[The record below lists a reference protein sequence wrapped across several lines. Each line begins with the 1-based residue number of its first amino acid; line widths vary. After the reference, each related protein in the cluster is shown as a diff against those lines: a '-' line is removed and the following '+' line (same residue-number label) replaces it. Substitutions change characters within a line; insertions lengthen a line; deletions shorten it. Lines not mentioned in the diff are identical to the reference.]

1 MQLPANV
8 VKGFVKQ
15 VQDAAIP
22 KNENG
27 EAFGKVRIVNGELF
41 VVLDG
46 STTNTPSKTSVAVR
60 NDDRVKV
67 LIADHRMMITDNL
80 TSNPLGVNE
89 MKDILKGSLND
100 YVITNSNIID
110 STFSDGLINGSVIQ
124 DSTITGSKI
133 EDSTIE
139 GSKIKDSTI
148 EYSNINFSNFQNG
161 SIKGSLI
168 DVSTFQDGTIDGS
181 KIKDSTISGSKIEG
195 STIDSSH
202 IKYADFE
209 TLTGDQLS
217 ATTGAFRNLMAG
229 ALNADKADIGNLT
242 VGTIEGETATIGTI
256 IGDQAAFDNLS
267 AMYGKFEKLD
277 TTYANIDFANVN
289 TLDVDQAWIQDLM
302 VQGKIIAQQGTIYYL
317 DAVEVNAS
325 KITAGEMKADRLL
338 LKGQDGLYYKMNIS
352 NFGETE
358 AEKLPQEIQ
367 DQFVDHIH
375 GDLIIA
381 KSIQAEKITVS
392 DLSAFGATIG
402 GFTIDDTS
410 IHTTGKDSPD
420 SEHAGSYM
428 GSNGTIHFGSPNQY
442 FLFDPTF
449 VNDDGTVGR
458 MVLRTSEIYLAGGLN
473 MSDMSDNIKKYN
485 LYMRFNDKNMELGY
499 YNNPSK
505 TLLSPEGM
513 AFTNANQLVTYI
525 YGDDMY
531 TANSTVMN
539 NLRFNNFL
547 WMRRPNGNMSL
558 KHVAGDAIPDEVYE
572 AFGFPIPVKKHLYPS
587 IGLYPRQGLYPPSM
601 KE

>member
-181 KIKDSTISGSKIEG
+181 KIKDSTISGSKIE
-195 STIDSSH
+195 
-202 IKYADFE
+202 
-209 TLTGDQLS
+209 
-217 ATTGAFRNLMAG
+217 
-229 ALNADKADIGNLT
+229 
-242 VGTIEGETATIGTI
+242 
-256 IGDQAAFDNLS
+256 
-267 AMYGKFEKLD
+267 
-277 TTYANIDFANVN
+277 
-289 TLDVDQAWIQDLM
+289 
-302 VQGKIIAQQGTIYYL
+302 
-317 DAVEVNAS
+317 
-325 KITAGEMKADRLL
+325 
-338 LKGQDGLYYKMNIS
+338 
-352 NFGETE
+352 
-358 AEKLPQEIQ
+358 
-367 DQFVDHIH
+367 
-375 GDLIIA
+375 
-381 KSIQAEKITVS
+381 
-392 DLSAFGATIG
+392 
-402 GFTIDDTS
+402 
-410 IHTTGKDSPD
+410 
-420 SEHAGSYM
+420 
-428 GSNGTIHFGSPNQY
+428 
-442 FLFDPTF
+442 
-449 VNDDGTVGR
+449 
-458 MVLRTSEIYLAGGLN
+458 
-473 MSDMSDNIKKYN
+473 
-485 LYMRFNDKNMELGY
+485 
-499 YNNPSK
+499 
-505 TLLSPEGM
+505 
-513 AFTNANQLVTYI
+513 
-525 YGDDMY
+525 
-531 TANSTVMN
+531 
-539 NLRFNNFL
+539 
-547 WMRRPNGNMSL
+547 
-558 KHVAGDAIPDEVYE
+558 
-572 AFGFPIPVKKHLYPS
+572 
-587 IGLYPRQGLYPPSM
+587 
-601 KE
+601 